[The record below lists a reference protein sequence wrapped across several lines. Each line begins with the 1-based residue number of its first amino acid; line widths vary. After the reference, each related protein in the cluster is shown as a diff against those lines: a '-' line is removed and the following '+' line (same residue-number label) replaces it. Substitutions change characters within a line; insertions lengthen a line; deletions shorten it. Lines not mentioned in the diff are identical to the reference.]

1 VTHIPLTDFDRLDY
15 AACETASV
23 PTASPARGW
32 PAGHD
37 VEVTACPIQPPG
49 AEVCIPRAA
58 PAHGSADLGLT
69 ICLRRDFTEGAAPS
83 SHPGTTFAAIG
94 RDSRASALAGRSS
107 VERLVFVAA

>member
-1 VTHIPLTDFDRLDY
+1 MGFDRLDY

-58 PAHGSADLGLT
+58 PAHGQADLGLT
-69 ICLRRDFTEGAAPS
+69 SVFGGTSLKGLRS
-83 SHPGTTFAAIG
+83 AAIPG
-94 RDSRASALAGRSS
+94 LPSPPLAAILELPHSLGD
-107 VERLVFVAA
+107 LQ